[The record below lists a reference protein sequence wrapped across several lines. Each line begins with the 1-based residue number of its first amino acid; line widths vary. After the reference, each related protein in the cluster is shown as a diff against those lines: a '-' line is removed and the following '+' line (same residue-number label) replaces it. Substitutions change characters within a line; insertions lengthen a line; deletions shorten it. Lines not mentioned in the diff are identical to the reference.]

1 MKKIDKKT
9 LEKVQNKIQSVVVI
23 VAAFVLFTALV
34 AGITF
39 VKTKNLYNKPDERET
54 EKKVEIS
61 GDTIR
66 ESLENIGKLCTAEY
80 NYTHVEQAD
89 SSREINGIKIP
100 FTTASFIYSYDGTI
114 MAGIDFAKIQINKD
128 DIGKKITITLPDVE
142 IISSAV
148 DHESFRLYDEKN
160 NIFNPISVTDVADT
174 LADLK
179 NSAEKEAVEKGLLNK
194 ARENAVTLV
203 ENFMHNT
210 HDIEDY
216 KIEVLFEEAE

>member
-9 LEKVQNKIQSVVVI
+9 LEKVQKKIRSVTVI
-23 VAAFVLFTALV
+23 VAAVVLFTALV

-39 VKTKNLYNKPDERET
+39 IKTKNFYNKLDEGIT

-66 ESLENIGKLCTAEY
+66 ESMENIGKLCTAEY

-89 SSREINGIKIP
+89 SSREINGLKIP
-100 FTTASFIYSYDGTI
+100 FTTSSFIYSYDGTI
-114 MAGIDFAKIQINKD
+114 MAGIDFTNIQIDKD
-128 DIGKKITITLPDVE
+128 DMGKKITITLPDVE

-148 DHESFRLYDEKN
+148 DQDSFRLYDEKN

-194 ARENAVTLV
+194 AKENAIALV
-203 ENFMHNT
+203 ENFMHST
-210 HDIEDY
+210 YSIEDY
-216 KIEVLFEEAE
+216 KMEVLFEVAE